1 VRQLSSERALRLSAQ
16 ACASESALR
25 YSVTVVARAKPTAL
39 ETHAAIIRGA
49 GLRVTQPRLAV
60 IRILERTA
68 RPLSHA
74 DLIEA
79 LDGQGFDRVTL
90 YRNLN
95 DLAEAGL
102 VLRTEVG
109 DRVWRFELLVEADG
123 HQAAHPHFTCTD
135 CGTVACLP
143 DGTIRIGKNVKLPR
157 AVREHSVEVSLRG
170 VCDRCS

>member
-1 VRQLSSERALRLSAQ
+1 LAVTAKPKASAQ
-16 ACASESALR
+16 Q
-25 YSVTVVARAKPTAL
+25 
-39 ETHAAIIRGA
+39 THSGLIRDA

-60 IRILERTA
+60 LQVLTKTP

-74 DLIEA
+74 DLIDA

-95 DLAEAGL
+95 DLADAGI
-102 VLRTEVG
+102 VARTEVG
-109 DRVWRFELLVEADG
+109 DHVWRFELRPSRSGRAGNDSHAG
-123 HQAAHPHFTCTD
+123 SPRTHPHFTCTD
-135 CGTVACLP
+135 CGSVACLP
-143 DGTIRIGKNVKLPR
+143 ENVVRITKSGRLPK